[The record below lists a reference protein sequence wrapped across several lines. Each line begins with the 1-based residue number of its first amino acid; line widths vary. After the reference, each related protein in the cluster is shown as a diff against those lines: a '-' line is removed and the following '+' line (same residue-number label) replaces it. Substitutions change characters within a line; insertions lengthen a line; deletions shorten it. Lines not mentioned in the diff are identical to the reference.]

1 MSKTNNV
8 WYGYLEAGAKSSPV
22 IRDDKLET
30 GSSKTV
36 YLFNLNQNKISE
48 YNLQIVG
55 SKLRELKKDEEHFI
69 AELDKA
75 FPKARLDFT
84 NNKKRNFTLTPQ
96 PVTIKKSP
104 PPVPE
109 DDEEIPEFADE
120 AGDWDLDDE

>member
-1 MSKTNNV
+1 MSKQNNV
-8 WYGYLEAGAKSSPV
+8 WYGFLEAGAKSSPV

-48 YNLQIVG
+48 YSLQIVG

-75 FPKARLDFT
+75 FPKARTEFT
-84 NNKKRNFTLTPQ
+84 NIKKRNFTLTPQ
-96 PVTIKKSP
+96 PVTPKKAAA
-104 PPVPE
+104 PVVE
-109 DDEEIPEFADE
+109 EEEEIAEFADDD
-120 AGDWDLDDE
+120 GDWDIDDE

>member
-1 MSKTNNV
+1 MSKQNNV
-8 WYGYLEAGAKSSPV
+8 WYGFLEAGAKSSPV

-55 SKLRELKKDEEHFI
+55 SKLRDLKKDEEHLI

-75 FPKARLDFT
+75 FPKARTEFI

-96 PVTIKKSP
+96 PVTIKKSAA
-104 PPVPE
+104 PVTE
-109 DDEEIPEFADE
+109 EEEEITEFADDD
-120 AGDWDLDDE
+120 ADWDLDDE

>member
-1 MSKTNNV
+1 MSKPNNV

-55 SKLRELKKDEEHFI
+55 PKLRELKQDEGHFI
-69 AELDKA
+69 PQLDKA
-75 FPKARLDFT
+75 FSSARAEFA
-84 NNKKRNFTLTPQ
+84 NNKKRGFSLTPQ
-96 PVTIKKSP
+96 PVTLKKAAP
-104 PPVPE
+104 PPEEEE
-109 DDEEIPEFADE
+109 DIEVFADE
-120 AGDWDLDDE
+120 DGDWDLDDD